1 MAAGGGGGWGA
12 WLRGRCGAALA
23 AAGPVP
29 AHLAVIMDGNRRWA
43 RREGC
48 AGSEGHRRGF
58 ATLVRVLEWCRDLG
72 VRHVSVYAFSIENF
86 RRSEAEVGELMAL
99 AEEKLGEILR
109 AGGAAEARRQGLRV
123 RVVGDLALLPEGVRR
138 AAERAVAETRDN
150 TGGTLNICLAYTGRD
165 DIAQAVQ
172 ARSEGKGGRGGSD
185 TAREGGEAGRPGGRE
200 GEEGEVGGGDPL
212 WGLLRTGD
220 SPPVDLLVRT
230 SGESRLSDFLPW
242 QARSAQI
249 IFLDVL
255 WPELTFWEMAAA
267 VARFQAGHSTMG
279 RVRQL
284 TRSACVRNAS
294 LKRARE
300 GGPAEGGPAEGGPGE
315 GGRGSR
321 AGGGGAG
328 RRRKRGRGGAA
339 AAAAE

>member
-1 MAAGGGGGWGA
+1 MAAGGGGGGWGA

-43 RREGC
+43 RREGR
-48 AGSEGHRRGF
+48 AGGEGHRRGF

-86 RRSEAEVGELMAL
+86 RRPEAEVAELMAL

-138 AAERAVAETRDN
+138 AAERAVAETREN

-165 DIAQAVQ
+165 DIAQAVR
-172 ARSEGKGGRGGSD
+172 ARAEGRRGRAAAGAAHEGGR
-185 TAREGGEAGRPGGRE
+185 AGERE
-200 GEEGEVGGGDPL
+200 GEGGGQGDGDPL

-249 IFLDVL
+249 VFLDVL

-267 VARFQAGHSTMG
+267 VARFQAGHSAMG
-279 RVRQL
+279 QVRL
-284 TRSACVRNAS
+284 LARSACVRNAS
-294 LKRARE
+294 RKRARE
-300 GGPAEGGPAEGGPGE
+300 GGPAEGGPAEGGQ
-315 GGRGSR
+315 
-321 AGGGGAG
+321 GGGAG
-328 RRRKRGRGGAA
+328 GVGAGERRRAPRKRRG
-339 AAAAE
+339 